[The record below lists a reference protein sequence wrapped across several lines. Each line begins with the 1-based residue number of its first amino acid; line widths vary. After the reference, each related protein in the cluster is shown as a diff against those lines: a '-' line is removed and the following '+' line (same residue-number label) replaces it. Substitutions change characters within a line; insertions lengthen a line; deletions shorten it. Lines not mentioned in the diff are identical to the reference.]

1 MLDFGKNAIYI
12 WGCYGISAIVL
23 GGLVISALR
32 SPKQ

>member
-12 WGCYGISAIVL
+12 WACYGVSALVL
-23 GGLVISALR
+23 GGLVLHAFR